1 MVLVD
6 WLGIYYIACYIKLG
20 GRGDILVNW
29 FCLKCEMA
37 LRILV

>member
-6 WLGIYYIACYIKLG
+6 WLGIYYIIYYIELG
-20 GRGDILVNW
+20 GRGDILANW
-29 FCLKCEMA
+29 FCLRYEIA